1 MVDETYGGR
10 VYPSGNPEQ
19 GEDPDMTLRDYFA
32 GQVLLVMVGKYNGCA
47 ATESYRLADAMI
59 AARNKVESTRAEEEV
74 LDAEYETWRKDN
86 E

>member
-1 MVDETYGGR
+1 MTDETYGGR
-10 VYPSGNPEQ
+10 VYPSGIPA
-19 GEDPDMTLRDYFA
+19 GMTLRDYFA